1 MTFLGRETGSLIRKG
16 PAFYFL
22 GKLGLFSCL
31 QNLHAR
37 FCGFCLRTGLH
48 QPGVKS
54 SLSGSL
60 HHRRQAYCVRVVH
73 HCLTVN

>member
-31 QNLHAR
+31 QT
-37 FCGFCLRTGLH
+37 CM
-48 QPGVKS
+48 
-54 SLSGSL
+54 
-60 HHRRQAYCVRVVH
+60 RVFAASVWERGY
-73 HCLTVN
+73 TNPA